1 MLALQQALSWR
12 LWAVQLALCWLLS
25 PAFTSISLLSFA
37 LLLTLKFCQ
46 LRWQWRVWQLTETN
60 LVAAALVLLFIFAS
74 RSAGLLAMMVH
85 LLYLAALLRL
95 LGFRNRE
102 LQDAKQ
108 LLLLHYLLLACALIL
123 QQEVL
128 IACVV
133 LLVLLLQVSAHYLA
147 FASQLS
153 QFKPLLLLK
162 ATLIILPLW
171 ALLFVFLPRL
181 PPLWQLPVTSVAQ
194 TGLADV
200 LSPGSISQLVNSDA
214 LVFRAEFNGVAPANT
229 ELYWRARVY
238 QHFNGDSW
246 FQADTHGN
254 VDPGWALQQAS
265 QGSAA
270 QPGQV
275 AAVRQIEY
283 NLLLEPH
290 QQQHLFSL
298 ALPITRPASSRLTPL
313 ALLQSRRPISQQ
325 TQLQLQSWLGP
336 LPELRPKQATTFQA
350 DLQLPPGNPASR
362 QLASDLNRQAG
373 GDTSLLV
380 QQIQQYLQQG
390 GFVYSLTPPTLQ
402 QDQIDQFLFT
412 SKNGFCSHYAQA
424 AVFLLRAAGVPSRMV
439 GGYLGGEWLGN
450 GRYLQV
456 TQKEAHAWV
465 EYYQQEQWHR
475 YDPTLAVAPAR
486 AYSRLDELFASDSLT
501 GPVTMFLQQRWQ
513 RWLLQ
518 PLSELDY
525 FWSRWILGFTPAAQ
539 WQLWQQIQHNVTEMM
554 LGFEAWQR
562 PIRLS
567 WSTAVPEQWL
577 ATFNS
582 AVMNPKQALWLLCIA
597 SLALTVSVWGWRHY
611 QRHKQLRQQQYQLQ
625 TDPATLLL
633 QYLSPWRQKSKGQTI
648 SGYLQQLA
656 AQQPELATQLQLLSQ
671 YYQQL
676 NFAAEQ
682 SPTVASQ
689 CLQLLLQLEAQRL
702 GQLQRHWWQY
712 RR

>member
-37 LLLTLKFCQ
+37 LLLTLKLCQ
-46 LRWQWRVWQLTETN
+46 LRWHWRAWQLTEAN
-60 LVAAALVLLFIFAS
+60 LVAAAAVLLFILTS
-74 RSAGLLAMMVH
+74 RSAGLLALMVH

-95 LGFRNRE
+95 LGFRSSE
-102 LQDAKQ
+102 LHDAKQ

-123 QQEVL
+123 QQDVI
-128 IACVV
+128 IAILV
-133 LLVLLLQVSAHYLA
+133 LLVLLWQLSAHYLA
-147 FASQLS
+147 FASQPS
-153 QFKPLLLLK
+153 QFKPVVLLK
-162 ATLIILPLW
+162 GALAILPLW

-200 LSPGSISQLVNSDA
+200 LSPGSISQLVSSDA
-214 LVFRAEFNGVAPANT
+214 LVFRAEFNGVAPANS

-238 QHFNGDSW
+238 QHFDGDSW
-246 FQADTHGN
+246 FQADADGN
-254 VDPGWALQQAS
+254 VDPHWALQQAIQLS
-265 QGSAA
+265 VDHPA
-270 QPGQV
+270 QV
-275 AAVRQIEY
+275 ATVRQLEY

-298 ALPITRPASSRLTPL
+298 ALPTTLPASGRLTTL
-313 ALLQSRRPISQQ
+313 ALLQTRRPLSQQ

-336 LPELRPKQATTFQA
+336 LPELRPPQSKFWQA

-362 QLASDLNRQAG
+362 QLANDFHRIAG
-373 GDTSLLV
+373 GDPHLLV

-390 GFVYSLTPPTLQ
+390 GFVYSLTPPTLSK
-402 QDQIDQFLFT
+402 DQIDQFIFA

-424 AVFLLRAAGVPSRMV
+424 TVFLLRAAGVPSRIV
-439 GGYLGGEWLGN
+439 GGYLGGEWLAN

-465 EYYQQEQWHR
+465 EYYQQGQWHR

-486 AYSRLDELFASDSLT
+486 AFSRLDELFAADSLT

-525 FWSRWILGFTPAAQ
+525 FWSRWILGFTPATQ
-539 WQLWQQIQHNVTEMM
+539 WQLWQQIQQSVTQMM
-554 LGFEAWQR
+554 VQFEAW
-562 PIRLS
+562 LS
-567 WSTAVPEQWL
+567 DITLTWPATFYLPWL
-577 ATFNS
+577 AAFNGS
-582 AVMNPKQALWLLCIA
+582 ALSMGHGLLLLGA
-597 SLALTVSVWGWRHY
+597 GLVSLGLSYRAWWHY
-611 QRHKQLRQQQYQLQ
+611 QLRQQHRQLH
-625 TDPATLLL
+625 TEPATLLL
-633 QYLSPWRQKSKGQTI
+633 KYLSPWRHKTKGQTI
-648 SGYLQQLA
+648 TSYLQQLA
-656 AQQPELATQLQLLSQ
+656 AQQPELAPQLQLLAQ

-676 NFAAEQ
+676 SFAAEQ

-689 CLQLLLQLEAQRL
+689 CLQLLQLLHAARRRQ
-702 GQLQRHWWQY
+702 QQRHWWQ
-712 RR
+712 RRS